1 MAEEGHE
8 QRRRLVLVAAPF
20 QGHIN
25 PLLQLSAVLHSK
37 GFSITIV
44 HTQFNSPDPSN
55 HPGFN
60 FLFLQDGLSDHDI
73 ASLDLTA
80 IVLVLN
86 DKCQLPFQECLA
98 KLVKEQ
104 ETRGDQIACVIYDE
118 LSYFS
123 EATAHNLKL
132 PSIIFRTSN
141 ANTFLARSV
150 LIEMYVLG
158 RIPLADPL
166 SQKAVPEHP
175 PLRQRDLPISSF
187 GPMKNFF
194 KLLGNARDVRR
205 SSAIVYNTMDC
216 LEGSSLAKLQQH
228 CHVPIFA
235 IGPIHKIVPA
245 PSCSLLEE
253 DTNCMHTMRSCG
265 SCREKVLAYYDENG
279 IVSCSRCGKVL
290 EFSYLSSEASFV
302 KTKSGESHVAGSFVR
317 SVESENASRER
328 LYERARDDMLNI
340 KNGLGMG
347 ENLGIVNQAMVYY
360 RIAVERNFTRGR
372 RTDQVQAACLY
383 IACRENRKPYLLI
396 DFSIYLQI
404 NIYVLGAVFLQL
416 CKVLN
421 LTEHAICQKLH
432 DPSIFI
438 HKYTASL
445 SGGKNKEISDDALTI
460 IASMNYHWIQTG
472 RTPSALWGA
481 ALYISALSHGLNC
494 SKSDI
499 LRLVHVCGKTLSK
512 RLVEFENTESGSL
525 TIEELNAKV
534 EELKESSLPRRNF
547 GEPSSS
553 KELLCQH
560 KGTNRPSFG
569 FGLCKDCYAIVI
581 GFDGGTDPPAF
592 QNAESQRMKKS
603 SIRHNMSD
611 SNLFAKELNSQCERR
626 DDERPT
632 REPES
637 AGAATGHLANDSDKL
652 HGVGDMS
659 SKDFEESDGFSDIDD
674 AEVDSYLHNEEEKRY
689 KTIIWEEMNREYLQ
703 EQAAKEAAAATLK
716 KAWEEDFK
724 NCPEDLQA
732 AKKLD
737 AAVKADLAKS
747 KKEIQQK
754 RASEARNLA
763 PAKSAAE
770 AVHRMLTKKRLGS
783 KINYDVLEKLFEDS
797 EAKDTKKPRTESRA
811 DSADKVL
818 HKDGKD
824 CRLDHMNENDGLGS
838 PDEIEDDA
846 VEETC
851 DDLYY
856 ENCSDDDYGNSLW

>member
-1 MAEEGHE
+1 
-8 QRRRLVLVAAPF
+8 
-20 QGHIN
+20 
-25 PLLQLSAVLHSK
+25 
-37 GFSITIV
+37 
-44 HTQFNSPDPSN
+44 
-55 HPGFN
+55 
-60 FLFLQDGLSDHDI
+60 
-73 ASLDLTA
+73 
-80 IVLVLN
+80 
-86 DKCQLPFQECLA
+86 
-98 KLVKEQ
+98 
-104 ETRGDQIACVIYDE
+104 
-118 LSYFS
+118 
-123 EATAHNLKL
+123 
-132 PSIIFRTSN
+132 
-141 ANTFLARSV
+141 
-150 LIEMYVLG
+150 
-158 RIPLADPL
+158 
-166 SQKAVPEHP
+166 
-175 PLRQRDLPISSF
+175 
-187 GPMKNFF
+187 
-194 KLLGNARDVRR
+194 
-205 SSAIVYNTMDC
+205 
-216 LEGSSLAKLQQH
+216 
-228 CHVPIFA
+228 
-235 IGPIHKIVPA
+235 
-245 PSCSLLEE
+245 
-253 DTNCMHTMRSCG
+253 MRSCG
-265 SCREKVLAYYDENG
+265 SCREKVRAYYDENG
-279 IVSCSRCGKVL
+279 IVRCGKVL

-302 KTKSGESHVAGSFVR
+302 QTRSGESHVAGSFVR

-603 SIRHNMSD
+603 SIRHNVSD
-611 SNLFAKELNSQCERR
+611 SNLFAKELNSQCESR
-626 DDERPT
+626 DEERPT
-632 REPES
+632 RERES
-637 AGAATGHLANDSDKL
+637 AGAATGHLANDFDKL

-659 SKDFEESDGFSDIDD
+659 SKAFDESDGFSDIDD

-689 KTIIWEEMNREYLQ
+689 KKIIWEEMNREYLQ

-716 KAWEEDFK
+716 KAWEENFK

-747 KKEIQQK
+747 KKETQQK

-797 EAKDTKKPRTESRA
+797 EAKDAKKPRTESRS

-818 HKDGKD
+818 HTDGKD
-824 CRLDHMNENDGLGS
+824 CRLDYTNENDGLGS
-838 PDEIEDDA
+838 LDENEDDA

-851 DDLYY
+851 DFLYY

>member
-1 MAEEGHE
+1 
-8 QRRRLVLVAAPF
+8 
-20 QGHIN
+20 
-25 PLLQLSAVLHSK
+25 
-37 GFSITIV
+37 
-44 HTQFNSPDPSN
+44 
-55 HPGFN
+55 
-60 FLFLQDGLSDHDI
+60 
-73 ASLDLTA
+73 
-80 IVLVLN
+80 
-86 DKCQLPFQECLA
+86 
-98 KLVKEQ
+98 
-104 ETRGDQIACVIYDE
+104 
-118 LSYFS
+118 
-123 EATAHNLKL
+123 
-132 PSIIFRTSN
+132 
-141 ANTFLARSV
+141 
-150 LIEMYVLG
+150 
-158 RIPLADPL
+158 
-166 SQKAVPEHP
+166 
-175 PLRQRDLPISSF
+175 
-187 GPMKNFF
+187 
-194 KLLGNARDVRR
+194 
-205 SSAIVYNTMDC
+205 
-216 LEGSSLAKLQQH
+216 
-228 CHVPIFA
+228 
-235 IGPIHKIVPA
+235 
-245 PSCSLLEE
+245 
-253 DTNCMHTMRSCG
+253 MRSCG
-265 SCREKVLAYYDENG
+265 SCRQKVQAYYDENG

-302 KTKSGESHVAGSFVR
+302 KSRSGESHVAGSFVR

-328 LYERARDDMLNI
+328 LYERARDGMLNI

-383 IACRENRKPYLLI
+383 IACR
-396 DFSIYLQI
+396 
-404 NIYVLGAVFLQL
+404 YVLGAVFLQL

-560 KGTNRPSFG
+560 KGTNKPPFG

-603 SIRHNMSD
+603 SIRHNVSD
-611 SNLFAKELNSQCERR
+611 SNLFAKDLNSQCESR
-626 DDERPT
+626 DEERPT

-637 AGAATGHLANDSDKL
+637 AGAAMGHLANDSDKL

-659 SKDFEESDGFSDIDD
+659 SKAFDESDGFSDIDD

-689 KTIIWEEMNREYLQ
+689 KKIIWEEMNREYLQ
-703 EQAAKEAAAATLK
+703 EQAAKEAATATLM
-716 KAWEEDFK
+716 KAWEENFK

-732 AKKLD
+732 ARKLD

-770 AVHRMLTKKRLGS
+770 AVHRMLTKKRLSS

-797 EAKDTKKPRTESRA
+797 VAKDAKKPRTELRS
-811 DSADKVL
+811 DSADTVL
-818 HKDGKD
+818 NTDGRD
-824 CRLDHMNENDGLGS
+824 CRLDYTNENNGLGS
-838 PDEIEDDA
+838 LDENEDGA

-851 DDLYY
+851 DLLYD

>member
-187 GPMKNFF
+187 GPKKNFF

-253 DTNCMHTMRSCG
+253 DTNCMSWLDRQAPSSVIYVSPGSLASMNETDILEMAWGLANSKQPFLWVVRPGSVHGSERAESLPEGFREITGEKGVPMICRPSFGDQKVTARYVSQVWRVGLHLEDELERGEIESVITRLMVDKEGDEMRQRAMELKEKAELCIRTGGSSYNSMNKHTMRSCG

-499 LRLVHVCGKTLSK
+499 
-512 RLVEFENTESGSL
+512 
-525 TIEELNAKV
+525 IEELNAKV

-547 GEPSSS
+547 GSHLVQKS
-553 KELLCQH
+553 
-560 KGTNRPSFG
+560 
-569 FGLCKDCYAIVI
+569 CYVN
-581 GFDGGTDPPAF
+581 T
-592 QNAESQRMKKS
+592 R
-603 SIRHNMSD
+603 
-611 SNLFAKELNSQCERR
+611 FAKELNSQCERR

-674 AEVDSYLHNEEEKRY
+674 AETASRIQSGILHTATSGIFRVIQKQDWYKPDVYLYKDLIMALLKTGKMEEQEK
-689 KTIIWEEMNREYLQ
+689 
-703 EQAAKEAAAATLK
+703 
-716 KAWEEDFK
+716 
-724 NCPEDLQA
+724 
-732 AKKLD
+732 
-737 AAVKADLAKS
+737 
-747 KKEIQQK
+747 
-754 RASEARNLA
+754 
-763 PAKSAAE
+763 
-770 AVHRMLTKKRLGS
+770 
-783 KINYDVLEKLFEDS
+783 
-797 EAKDTKKPRTESRA
+797 
-811 DSADKVL
+811 
-818 HKDGKD
+818 
-824 CRLDHMNENDGLGS
+824 S
-838 PDEIEDDA
+838 PDPPEELPFRILLKGLLPHPLLRNRVKQDYEELFPEKHVYDPPEEIFGM
-846 VEETC
+846 
-851 DDLYY
+851 L
-856 ENCSDDDYGNSLW
+856 

>member
-1 MAEEGHE
+1 
-8 QRRRLVLVAAPF
+8 
-20 QGHIN
+20 
-25 PLLQLSAVLHSK
+25 
-37 GFSITIV
+37 
-44 HTQFNSPDPSN
+44 
-55 HPGFN
+55 
-60 FLFLQDGLSDHDI
+60 
-73 ASLDLTA
+73 
-80 IVLVLN
+80 
-86 DKCQLPFQECLA
+86 
-98 KLVKEQ
+98 
-104 ETRGDQIACVIYDE
+104 
-118 LSYFS
+118 
-123 EATAHNLKL
+123 
-132 PSIIFRTSN
+132 
-141 ANTFLARSV
+141 
-150 LIEMYVLG
+150 
-158 RIPLADPL
+158 
-166 SQKAVPEHP
+166 
-175 PLRQRDLPISSF
+175 
-187 GPMKNFF
+187 
-194 KLLGNARDVRR
+194 
-205 SSAIVYNTMDC
+205 
-216 LEGSSLAKLQQH
+216 
-228 CHVPIFA
+228 
-235 IGPIHKIVPA
+235 
-245 PSCSLLEE
+245 
-253 DTNCMHTMRSCG
+253 MRSCG
-265 SCREKVLAYYDENG
+265 SCRQKVQAYYDENG

-302 KTKSGESHVAGSFVR
+302 KSRSGESHVAGSFVR

-328 LYERARDDMLNI
+328 LYERARDGMLNI

-560 KGTNRPSFG
+560 KGTNKPPFG

-603 SIRHNMSD
+603 SIRHN
-611 SNLFAKELNSQCERR
+611 FAKDLNSQCESR
-626 DDERPT
+626 DEERPT

-637 AGAATGHLANDSDKL
+637 AGAAMGHLANDSDKL

-659 SKDFEESDGFSDIDD
+659 SKAFDESDGFSDIDD

-689 KTIIWEEMNREYLQ
+689 KKIIWEEMNREYLQ
-703 EQAAKEAAAATLK
+703 EQAAKEAATATLM
-716 KAWEEDFK
+716 KAWEENFK

-732 AKKLD
+732 ARKLD

-770 AVHRMLTKKRLGS
+770 AVHRMLTKKRLSS

-797 EAKDTKKPRTESRA
+797 VAKDAKKPRTELRS
-811 DSADKVL
+811 DSADTVL
-818 HKDGKD
+818 NTDGRD
-824 CRLDHMNENDGLGS
+824 CRLDYTNENNGLGS
-838 PDEIEDDA
+838 LDENEDGA

-851 DDLYY
+851 DLLYD

>member
-1 MAEEGHE
+1 
-8 QRRRLVLVAAPF
+8 
-20 QGHIN
+20 
-25 PLLQLSAVLHSK
+25 
-37 GFSITIV
+37 
-44 HTQFNSPDPSN
+44 
-55 HPGFN
+55 
-60 FLFLQDGLSDHDI
+60 
-73 ASLDLTA
+73 
-80 IVLVLN
+80 
-86 DKCQLPFQECLA
+86 
-98 KLVKEQ
+98 
-104 ETRGDQIACVIYDE
+104 
-118 LSYFS
+118 
-123 EATAHNLKL
+123 
-132 PSIIFRTSN
+132 
-141 ANTFLARSV
+141 
-150 LIEMYVLG
+150 
-158 RIPLADPL
+158 
-166 SQKAVPEHP
+166 
-175 PLRQRDLPISSF
+175 
-187 GPMKNFF
+187 
-194 KLLGNARDVRR
+194 
-205 SSAIVYNTMDC
+205 
-216 LEGSSLAKLQQH
+216 
-228 CHVPIFA
+228 
-235 IGPIHKIVPA
+235 
-245 PSCSLLEE
+245 
-253 DTNCMHTMRSCG
+253 MRSCG
-265 SCREKVLAYYDENG
+265 SCREKVRAYYDENG

-302 KTKSGESHVAGSFVR
+302 QTRSGESHVAGSFVR

-603 SIRHNMSD
+603 SIRHN
-611 SNLFAKELNSQCERR
+611 FAKELNSQCESR
-626 DDERPT
+626 DEERPT
-632 REPES
+632 RERES
-637 AGAATGHLANDSDKL
+637 AGAATGHLANDFDKL

-659 SKDFEESDGFSDIDD
+659 SKAFDESDGFSDIDD

-689 KTIIWEEMNREYLQ
+689 KKIIWEEMNREYLQ

-716 KAWEEDFK
+716 KAWEENFK

-797 EAKDTKKPRTESRA
+797 VCYCCLPFLLSYVHHPSSFLLLVEIKFSSYSVSLKEHVHLVIRNYNEG
-811 DSADKVL
+811 KVQIFMPL
-818 HKDGKD
+818 
-824 CRLDHMNENDGLGS
+824 
-838 PDEIEDDA
+838 
-846 VEETC
+846 
-851 DDLYY
+851 
-856 ENCSDDDYGNSLW
+856 

>member
-1 MAEEGHE
+1 
-8 QRRRLVLVAAPF
+8 
-20 QGHIN
+20 
-25 PLLQLSAVLHSK
+25 
-37 GFSITIV
+37 
-44 HTQFNSPDPSN
+44 
-55 HPGFN
+55 
-60 FLFLQDGLSDHDI
+60 
-73 ASLDLTA
+73 
-80 IVLVLN
+80 
-86 DKCQLPFQECLA
+86 
-98 KLVKEQ
+98 
-104 ETRGDQIACVIYDE
+104 
-118 LSYFS
+118 
-123 EATAHNLKL
+123 
-132 PSIIFRTSN
+132 
-141 ANTFLARSV
+141 
-150 LIEMYVLG
+150 
-158 RIPLADPL
+158 
-166 SQKAVPEHP
+166 
-175 PLRQRDLPISSF
+175 
-187 GPMKNFF
+187 
-194 KLLGNARDVRR
+194 
-205 SSAIVYNTMDC
+205 
-216 LEGSSLAKLQQH
+216 
-228 CHVPIFA
+228 
-235 IGPIHKIVPA
+235 
-245 PSCSLLEE
+245 
-253 DTNCMHTMRSCG
+253 MRSCG
-265 SCREKVLAYYDENG
+265 SCRQKVQAYYDENG

-302 KTKSGESHVAGSFVR
+302 KSRSGESHVAGSFVR

-328 LYERARDDMLNI
+328 LYERARDGMLNI

-560 KGTNRPSFG
+560 KGTNKPPFG

-603 SIRHNMSD
+603 SIRHNVSD
-611 SNLFAKELNSQCERR
+611 SNLFAKDLNSQCESR
-626 DDERPT
+626 DEERPT

-637 AGAATGHLANDSDKL
+637 AGAAMGHLANDSDKL

-659 SKDFEESDGFSDIDD
+659 SKAFDESDGFSDIDD

-689 KTIIWEEMNREYLQ
+689 KKIIWEEMNREYLQ
-703 EQAAKEAAAATLK
+703 EQAAKEAATATLM
-716 KAWEEDFK
+716 KAWEENFK

-732 AKKLD
+732 ARKLD

-770 AVHRMLTKKRLGS
+770 AVHRMLTKKRLSS

-797 EAKDTKKPRTESRA
+797 VAKDAKKPRTELRS
-811 DSADKVL
+811 DSADTVL
-818 HKDGKD
+818 NTDGRD
-824 CRLDHMNENDGLGS
+824 CRLDYTNENNGLGS
-838 PDEIEDDA
+838 LDENEDGA

-851 DDLYY
+851 DLLYD